1 MLFIRIIIF
10 LFIFL
15 TCSIIGILI
24 SKKYVYRVDELK
36 DIKNALNIFET
47 KIKYTYEPIP
57 EVFESIS
64 GMFEEN
70 ISQLFKNSVKHMK
83 VKSASEA
90 WECALKDTNLNIN
103 EEDKEI
109 VKGLGKL
116 LGTTDIDGQISQIEL
131 TNSFINTQIE
141 LAEKE
146 KEKNEKLYRTLG
158 MVFGIGIVIILV

>member
-90 WECALKDTNLNIN
+90 WECALKDTSLNIN

>member
-64 GMFEEN
+64 GMFKES
-70 ISQLFKNSVKHMK
+70 ISQLFRNSVKYMK

-90 WECALKDTNLNIN
+90 WEYALKYTNLNIN

-131 TNSFINTQIE
+131 TKSFISTQIE
-141 LAEKE
+141 IAEKE

-158 MVFGIGIVIILV
+158 MVFGIGIVIILL